1 MDELALVFVLPLT
14 LFLIFVAPTWLFLHY
29 RSKRRAESA
38 LSDEER
44 VELERLTVAAGQM
57 SERVQTLESI
67 LDERTPDWRN
77 RIAAGP

>member
-1 MDELALVFVLPLT
+1 MDEAVGLLVLPLV

-38 LSDEER
+38 LSDDER
-44 VELERLTVAAGQM
+44 VELERLTTAAGHM
-57 SERVQTLESI
+57 SERIETLESI

-77 RIAAGP
+77 RVAAGP

>member
-1 MDELALVFVLPLT
+1 MDEAVGLLVLPLV
-14 LFLIFVAPTWLFLHY
+14 LFLMFVAPTWLFLHY

-38 LSDEER
+38 LSDDER
-44 VELERLTVAAGQM
+44 VELERLTTAAGQM
-57 SERVQTLESI
+57 SERIETLESI

>member
-1 MDELALVFVLPLT
+1 MDEVAVIFVAPLL

-38 LSDEER
+38 LSDDER
-44 VELERLTVAAGQM
+44 AELERLAVVAGRM
-57 SERVQTLESI
+57 SERIETLESI
-67 LDERTPDWRN
+67 LDERTPDWRS

>member
-1 MDELALVFVLPLT
+1 MDEAFALVFVPMV

-38 LSDEER
+38 LSEDER
-44 VELERLTVAAGQM
+44 AELERLTVSAGRM
-57 SERVQTLESI
+57 SERIETLESI